1 MKIHPKPFGYLLT
14 LVTLLLTM
22 HTNGQNI
29 IKNYDAQWKIVEGHQ
44 TKGLPK
50 SALEEVEKI
59 YQLAKKE
66 KQDAQVIK
74 AAVYMITL
82 QAENQ
87 EDHDIAA
94 IRALEKEVEASAEP
108 AKSILTS
115 LLASQYHQYY
125 QNIRWQLYNRTATSA
140 YSKED
145 VSTWGTEDFHQKITA
160 LYLASLQH
168 DALLK
173 QTKLEHYEA
182 IIIKGNA
189 RKLRPTLYDLLVF
202 TALPYFSS
210 DERNIKKPAYAFEIN
225 NASAFDPAADFIHRK
240 FETKDSTSLE
250 FYALQLYQQIIAFHI
265 NDPQPDALIDA
276 DIERMLFVKQK
287 SVHPDANDLYL
298 MAINHL
304 AEQYQS
310 TPAAA
315 QAWFL
320 KAAWYNDQSSRYV
333 AGEDSTNR
341 FDRVKAI
348 EICKKIIKENPDTQG
363 GIGAY
368 NLLTGMTE
376 KSLTFSV
383 ENVNIPS
390 KPFRTLVE
398 YRNFYR
404 LYLRLVKA
412 TDVINNLLENDNN
425 NSKWNIITSMQPIRA
440 WEQSLV
446 DTKDYQ
452 VHRVE
457 IKIDALPVGE
467 YILIASNEASFK
479 DSKAVLGARSF
490 HISNISYVQKQ
501 DDIFVLN
508 RDTGQPLEKANVRIW
523 KSSYDYGLRK
533 YIKIKGALLIS
544 DRNGYCKKPKRDTK
558 TNSNELLEITHGE
571 DRLFLQK
578 ENNTYYYNEERA
590 DQRDLDAIYL
600 FTDRSLYRPG
610 QMVHYKGITRDS
622 NAVLKDKTYEI
633 DVVLYN
639 ANREEVG
646 KATHK
651 VNEYGSF
658 SGTFNLPKTGLNGSF
673 YIEADDVY
681 RTEFHVEDYKRPKFS
696 VALDTLKNSYKV
708 NDTITVSGAA
718 TAYAGNAI
726 DGAKVTYRV
735 VRNSRF
741 IYAWSFKRWWLPPST
756 MEITHGEAVTDLNG
770 KFKLTFEAIPDLKT
784 DKKLDPIFDYTIYAD
799 VTDSNGETRSA
810 ESTISVSYKSFLL
823 QASIPEKAEASE
835 LKTLSLRTEN
845 MNGEFVKSDITIKV
859 TKIEPESRLI
869 RERYWHGPD
878 LFVMTKNDY
887 ITHFPNDEFDQETE
901 MENWRETG
909 QPKTKLASLD
919 KYKPFDI
926 SDLSL
931 NAGFYKIQVTAKNES
946 GEEVTDTKHIELTNP
961 SSAKLAKPEYL
972 WTNESRPIEPG
983 KNATLTIGTTADN
996 VFVINSSSKKSDKK
1010 EGYQF
1015 FGLQNEKRV
1024 LNFSATEED
1033 RGGYTVNYLF
1043 VKHNRVYQHS
1053 ETIAV
1058 PWTNK
1063 ELLITYETFRD
1074 KTLPGSDEKWRVR
1087 ISGYKKERVAAE
1099 MLASMYDASLEQFYV
1114 HNWIKPNVWGMS
1126 HRLPD
1131 WNRSENFASSNA
1143 ETRYLYAG
1151 DYKSH
1156 DKSYDQ
1162 LIRVESISN
1171 VQKKSM
1177 AGGGRN
1183 VRNRNINEALAMK
1196 VGGIARDQVKGQ
1208 APGAPPMIGED
1219 KEELFSVVT
1228 VGYGSQTKKEQPAHG
1243 ENGASENAPAIRK
1256 NFNETAFFFPDLKTD
1271 ENGDISFSFTMP
1283 EALTRWKFQAL
1294 AHTKDLALGYSS
1306 KEIVT
1311 QKELMV
1317 QPNASRFL
1325 REGDQLSFPA
1335 KVVNLTDHALNG
1347 IVSLQLMDAETNL
1360 SINDLFKNIGAEKPF
1375 EIQAG
1380 QSATIIF
1387 PIEIPKDYTK
1397 AVIWRVVAKS
1407 GNLSDGEENILP
1419 VLSNRML
1426 VTESLPIAT
1435 RGTGT
1440 KNFKFQ
1446 KLLNSGSS
1454 KTLKSKSLTV
1464 EYTSNPAWYAIQALP
1479 YLMEYP
1485 YECAEQTWNRYYA
1498 NSLATYVV
1506 GSSPRIAQVFEKW
1519 RTTDTTALMSNLQKN
1534 QELKSVLLEETPWV
1548 LAAKTEAEQKR
1559 NIALLFDL
1567 VKMSSELTA
1576 SLDKLIQM
1584 QSSNGGFVWFKGG
1597 PDDLYMT
1604 QYILTGIG
1612 HLKKINALRKDQLPK
1627 INAIETAAIPYLD
1640 KRIKERYDE
1649 LVKAK
1654 TMLAKYTPGPNEL
1667 QYLYMRSFFPGK
1679 PIPAASQKAY
1689 QFFKERAK
1697 LTWTSQSKYLQGLTA
1712 LALQRTNDVTTPK
1725 AILKS
1730 LKETAIRSEELGM
1743 YWKNN
1748 QRGWWWH
1755 EAPIE
1760 RQALLIEA
1768 FQEITNDVQTV
1779 DDLKTWLLK
1788 NKQTNNWESTKA
1800 TAEAC
1805 YALLSQGINW
1815 LADERITTVKLG
1827 DTSIKQ
1833 EENSVESGTGYF
1845 KKSINAENVVATMG
1859 NIEVEV
1865 SGTANVSKQPGWGAV
1880 YWQYFED
1887 LDKISMAETPLKL
1900 SKQLFL
1906 EKNSDNGPVLSPVKN
1921 GDILHVGDKIKVR
1934 VELRA
1939 DRDMEYVHMKDMR
1952 ASGLEPVNVLS
1963 GFKWQ
1968 DGLGYYEST
1977 RDASTNFFFST
1988 LRKGTYVFEYPLF
2001 VTHEGDFSN
2010 GITSIQCM
2018 YAPEFTAHSEGV
2030 RMKVVNKK

>member
-1 MKIHPKPFGYLLT
+1 
-14 LVTLLLTM
+14 M
-22 HTNGQNI
+22 HTNAQNI
-29 IKNYDAQWKIVEGHQ
+29 IKTYDTQWKIIEAYQ

-50 SALEEVEKI
+50 SALEEVKKI
-59 YQLAKKE
+59 YELAKKE

-74 AAVYMITL
+74 AAVYMISL
-82 QAENQ
+82 QTENQ
-87 EDHDIAA
+87 EDNGITA
-94 IRALEKEVEASAEP
+94 IRELEKEVAAATEP

-125 QNIRWQLYNRTATSA
+125 QNIRWQLYDRTATTG
-140 YSKED
+140 YTKED
-145 VSTWGTEDFHQKITA
+145 VSTWDTEDFHQKITA
-160 LYLASLQH
+160 LYLASIQN

-173 QTKLEHYEA
+173 KTKLDPYEA
-182 IIIKGNA
+182 IITKGNV

-225 NASAFDPAADFIHRK
+225 TASAFDPAADFIHRK

-250 FYALQLYQQIIAFHI
+250 FYALQLYQQVIAFHI

-276 DIERMLFVKQK
+276 DIQRIQYVKQK
-287 SVHPDANDLYL
+287 SVHPDASELYF

-320 KAAWYNDQSSRYV
+320 KAAWYNDKSSQYE
-333 AGEDSTNR
+333 AGGDSASR

-348 EICKKIIKENPDTQG
+348 EICKKIIKDNPDTQG
-363 GIGAY
+363 GVNAY
-368 NLLTGMTE
+368 NLLTGIRQ
-376 KSLTFSV
+376 KSLAFSL

-390 KPFRTLVE
+390 KPFRALVE
-398 YRNFYR
+398 YRNFEK
-404 LYLRLVKA
+404 LYLRLIKT
-412 TDVINNLLENDNN
+412 TDAITNLLENDNN
-425 NSKWNIITSMQPIRA
+425 NTKWNVITSAQPVRS
-440 WEQSLV
+440 WEQPLI

-457 IKIDALPVGE
+457 IKVDALSVGE
-467 YILIASNEASFK
+467 YMLIASNEASF
-479 DSKAVLGARSF
+479 SSSNALLGARSF
-490 HISNISYVQKQ
+490 YVSNISYVQKQ
-501 DDIFVLN
+501 DDFFVLN
-508 RDTGQPLEKANVRIW
+508 RDTGQPLEKANVRVW

-533 YIKIKGALLIS
+533 YVKTKGQLFIS
-544 DRNGYCKKPKRDTK
+544 DRNGYFKKAKRDTK
-558 TNSNELLEITHGE
+558 ANGNELLEITHGD

-578 ENNTYYYNEERA
+578 ENNTYYNDEEPA

-610 QMVHYKGITRDS
+610 QIIHYKGIARDS
-622 NAVLKDKTYEI
+622 NGVLKDRNHEI
-633 DVVLYN
+633 EVILSN
-639 ANREEVG
+639 ANGEEVG
-646 KATHK
+646 KAVHK

-673 YIEADDVY
+673 YIEANDEY

-696 VALDTLKNSYKV
+696 VTIDTLKNSYKV
-708 NDTITVSGAA
+708 NDMITVSGAA
-718 TAYAGNAI
+718 LAYAGNAI

-735 VRNSRF
+735 VRNSRL
-741 IYAWSFKRWWLPPST
+741 IYAWSFKRWWSPPST
-756 MEITHGEAVTDLNG
+756 MEITHGETVTDVNG

-784 DKKLDPIFDYTIYAD
+784 DKKLDPVFDFTIYTD

-810 ESTISVSYKSFLL
+810 ETTVSVGYKSYVL
-823 QASIPEKAEASE
+823 QANIPEKVEADQ
-835 LKTLSLRTEN
+835 LKTLSVRTEN
-845 MNGEFVKSDITIKV
+845 MNGEFVKSDVNVKFTRL
-859 TKIEPESRLI
+859 EPENRLI
-869 RERYWHGPD
+869 REPYWHRAD
-878 LFVMTKNDY
+878 LFVMTKNEY
-887 ITHFPNDEFDQETE
+887 ITHFPNDEYDQETE
-901 MENWRETG
+901 MENWPETG
-909 QPKTKLASLD
+909 QPKTKSAGLE
-919 KYKPFDI
+919 KNKPFDI
-926 SDLSL
+926 SDLNL
-931 NAGFYKIQVTAKNES
+931 NAGFYKIQVTAKNET
-946 GEEVTDTKHIELTNP
+946 GEEVTDIKYIELTDPTSN
-961 SSAKLAKPEYL
+961 KLAQPQYL
-972 WTNESRPIEPG
+972 WANESKAIEPG
-983 KNATLTIGTTADN
+983 EKTTLTLGTAADN
-996 VFVINSSSKKSDKK
+996 VFVINSSNKKSDKK

-1015 FGLQNEKRV
+1015 LGLKNEKRV

-1033 RGGYTVNYLF
+1033 RGGYMVNYLF
-1043 VKHNRVYQHS
+1043 VKHNRVHQHS
-1053 ETIAV
+1053 EIINV
-1058 PWTNK
+1058 PRTNK
-1063 ELLITYETFRD
+1063 ELSITYETFRD
-1074 KTLPGSDEKWRVR
+1074 KTLPGSNEKWKVK
-1087 ISGYKKERVAAE
+1087 ISGYKKEKVAAE
-1099 MLASMYDASLEQFYV
+1099 MLASMYDASLDQFYA
-1114 HNWIKPNVWGMS
+1114 HQWTKPNVWGMVG
-1126 HRLPD
+1126 RLAD
-1131 WNRSENFASSNA
+1131 WNRSENFSNSDA
-1143 ETRYLYAG
+1143 EIRYLYVG

-1156 DKSYDQ
+1156 DKRYDW
-1162 LIRVESISN
+1162 LIQPESFSN
-1171 VQKKSM
+1171 IQKKRSM

-1183 VRNRNINEALAMK
+1183 VRYRSQSGAADELKRN
-1196 VGGIARDQVKGQ
+1196 Q
-1208 APGAPPMIGED
+1208 AVPVPPGAAPMIGEEPAAL
-1219 KEELFSVVT
+1219 EETVV
-1228 VGYGSQTKKEQPAHG
+1228 VGYGVQDKKEQPSQ
-1243 ENGASENAPAIRK
+1243 GANTAAEPTPSIRK

-1317 QPNASRFL
+1317 QPNAPRFL

-1335 KVVNLTDHALNG
+1335 KVVNLTGLALTG
-1347 IVSLQLMDAETNL
+1347 TVSLQLMDSETNQG
-1360 SINDLFKNIGAEKPF
+1360 INALFKNVGAEKPF

-1380 QSATIIF
+1380 QSSTIAFSID
-1387 PIEIPKDYTK
+1387 IPKDYTK
-1397 AVIWRVVAKS
+1397 AVTWRVVAKS
-1407 GNLSDGEENILP
+1407 ANLSDGEENILP

-1435 RGTGT
+1435 RGAGT
-1440 KNFKFQ
+1440 RNFKFE

-1464 EYTSNPAWYAIQALP
+1464 EYTSNPAWYAVQALP

-1485 YECAEQTWNRYYA
+1485 HECAEQTWNRYYA
-1498 NSLATYVV
+1498 NSLATYIA
-1506 GSSPRIAQVFEKW
+1506 GSSPRIAKVFEKW

-1567 VKMSSELTA
+1567 VRMSNELTT

-1597 PDDLYMT
+1597 PDDRYMT
-1604 QYILTGIG
+1604 QYIVSGIG
-1612 HLKKINALRKDQLPK
+1612 HLKKVNALQKDQVER
-1627 INAIETAAIPYLD
+1627 INAILKTAIPYLD
-1640 KRIKERYDE
+1640 KRIKEDYD
-1649 LVKAK
+1649 LLFSSKSYLK
-1654 TMLAKYTPGPNEL
+1654 PYTPGAIEL
-1667 QYLYMRSFFPGK
+1667 HYLYMRSFFPE
-1679 PIPAASQKAY
+1679 IPVATASLSAFKY
-1689 QFFKERAK
+1689 FKERSK
-1697 LTWTSQSKYLQGLTA
+1697 LTWVNQSKYLQGLTTLTLHRA
-1712 LALQRTNDVTTPK
+1712 HDKIVPK
-1725 AILKS
+1725 VILKS
-1730 LKETAIRSEELGM
+1730 LKETAIVSEEMGM
-1743 YWKNN
+1743 YWKTN

-1768 FQEITNDVQTV
+1768 FQEIGNDAQTV
-1779 DDLKTWLLK
+1779 NDLKTWLLK

-1800 TAEAC
+1800 TAETC
-1805 YALLSQGINW
+1805 YALLLKGSDW
-1815 LADERITTVKLG
+1815 LSEEPTVTIKLANTTL
-1827 DTSIKQ
+1827 KQ
-1833 EENSVESGTGYF
+1833 TDQVAEAGTGYF
-1845 KKSINAENVVATMG
+1845 KKIINASDLQPEMG
-1859 NIEVEV
+1859 NIQIVT
-1865 SGTANVSKQPGWGAV
+1865 SGKEGTLSQPGWGAV

-1900 SKQLFL
+1900 SKMLFL
-1906 EKNSDNGPVLSPVKN
+1906 EKNSDNGPVLTQVKN
-1921 GDILHVGDKIKVR
+1921 GDILSVGDKIKVR
-1934 VELRA
+1934 IELRA

-1977 RDASTNFFFST
+1977 KDASTNFFFSA

-2018 YAPEFTAHSEGV
+2018 YAPEFTAHSEGI
-2030 RMKVVNKK
+2030 RMKAVVKK